1 MCDVRR
7 RASPPVELTVQISPA
22 YTKAMRFLFI
32 SGNRSSRISS
42 IDTALYDTLS
52 VSIRTENLH
61 IILFMIYDLGFT
73 DTGIDNVL
81 LLMIQQIKFKIFIIF
96 WFTFTS
102 MLYLS

>member
-1 MCDVRR
+1 
-7 RASPPVELTVQISPA
+7 
-22 YTKAMRFLFI
+22 
-32 SGNRSSRISS
+32 
-42 IDTALYDTLS
+42 
-52 VSIRTENLH
+52 
-61 IILFMIYDLGFT
+61 MIYDLGFT